1 MRKEIEHMLR
11 AAALDT
17 SRNRL
22 LALTRRLADDG
33 VPSTPGRTW
42 PDPRLSCI
50 PDRTHGR
57 KLALFLDVR
66 LSWAM
71 PLPHTGEGRP
81 MTLSGIVR
89 VIALAAALGAGVPT
103 VPDAAAAASARPG
116 VTVPPVLGKFCGRFK
131 VWGPRWAIFAAA
143 VPCSVA
149 VGIVRNHA
157 DEPVPPKRAPYPPLA
172 LHARWPVACVG
183 GPDAGSLPASLVCG
197 KKGTNM
203 RVSGFKGV

>member
-1 MRKEIEHMLR
+1 
-11 AAALDT
+11 
-17 SRNRL
+17 
-22 LALTRRLADDG
+22 
-33 VPSTPGRTW
+33 
-42 PDPRLSCI
+42 
-50 PDRTHGR
+50 
-57 KLALFLDVR
+57 
-66 LSWAM
+66 
-71 PLPHTGEGRP
+71 

-89 VIALAAALGAGVPT
+89 VIALAAALGAAVPT
-103 VPDAAAAASARPG
+103 VPDAAAAPAAPARPG

-197 KKGTNM
+197 KQGTNM
-203 RVSGFKGV
+203 PRVRIQGGLTRRAIPRTQGNRVKVNGPGRALRSAAGSVQRLQRSCQAATLPINETRAERADQWNAGVAHSAHA